1 MSPESANKGD
11 SGIQTIESNDEVS
24 FTDSQT
30 ESQINSDSAI
40 QTESLSISD
49 SNVDG
54 SVLILSLIHI

>member
-1 MSPESANKGD
+1 MDTNEN
-11 SGIQTIESNDEVS
+11 SNNEVS

-30 ESQINSDSAI
+30 ESQINSDSGI
-40 QTESLSISD
+40 QIESLSISD

>member
-1 MSPESANKGD
+1 MMN
-11 SGIQTIESNDEVS
+11 TNDDINNEVS

-30 ESQINSDSAI
+30 ESQINSDSGI

-49 SNVDG
+49 SNVDR